1 MESLDLN
8 PPSSDEEYSN
18 HNGDSEDSNTLTNAG
33 RGTFKI
39 YSEDGE
45 FIGFCE
51 FKRYK
56 WYLNKGL
63 AEKYT
68 SPSDQESIGLK
79 LNFKPRNPES
89 DGYTKI
95 TKRKTICHCCGSVC
109 NLRKFHV
116 LPSQI
121 KKYYPNDKKMHNI
134 TDILLVCK
142 ECARN
147 ANQCTDEFKNKI
159 CLMLQLKTVYF
170 CDTSKDKI
178 RSLAIKLYKKYDKN
192 IIYRSNKYLSTMN
205 KIKEL
210 LNIKEDLTNEQ
221 IIEYTKLDCKKEY
234 DGSPNIG
241 HYIVKK
247 FNEKGKL
254 DYLTNKW
261 KSNFILC
268 MKPKFLPPDFVQSLL
283 HMCENEENCENADDI
298 KEYLSGMECYV

>member
-8 PPSSDEEYSN
+8 PPSSDDELY
-18 HNGDSEDSNTLTNAG
+18 SEDSENSDTVTNAG
-33 RGTFKI
+33 KGTFKI

-63 AEKYT
+63 AEKYAL
-68 SPSDQESIGLK
+68 PSDPESIGLK

-89 DGYTKI
+89 EGYKKI
-95 TKRKTICHCCGSVC
+95 IKRKTICHCCGSVY

-121 KKYYPNDKKMHNI
+121 KKYYPNEKKMHNI

-142 ECARN
+142 ECAGN

-159 CLMLQLKTVYF
+159 CTMLQLKTVYF

-192 IIYRSNKYLSTMN
+192 KINRSNKYLSTMN
-205 KIKEL
+205 KIKEI

-241 HYIVKK
+241 HYIAKK

-268 MKPKFLPPDFVQSLL
+268 MKPQFLPPDFVQSLL
-283 HMCENEENCENADDI
+283 NICEGGDIDDDI
-298 KEYLSGMECYV
+298 KEYLSGMGFSPSKSP